1 MVIVIESSNP
11 EAIQALTEMAKSLKV
26 SFRVELDDSI
36 VPDKEMQRRVKALQK
51 FKGGLEKYLTGYQPV
66 KHDWYQQ

>member
-11 EAIQALTEMAKSLKV
+11 EAIQALTEMAKALKV

-36 VPDKEMQRRVKALQK
+36 VTDKEMQRRVKALQK
-51 FKGGLEKYLTGYQPV
+51 FKGGLNKYSTDYQPV
-66 KHDWYQQ
+66 KHEWYQQ